1 MYFVIKK
8 SKFFNSYQYEIVK
21 AKTYSTEA
29 EAKEICEAS
38 QKLNDNKETE
48 FFIIQQEEEAS
59 DQLSLPFPE
68 EGLRV

>member
-8 SKFFNSYQYEIVK
+8 SKFFNRHQFEIVK
-21 AKTYSTEA
+21 GKSYSTEA

-38 QKLNDNKETE
+38 QKLNDSEETE

-59 DQLSLPFPE
+59 NQLSLPFPE
-68 EGLRV
+68 EARL

>member
-8 SKFFNSYQYEIVK
+8 YKFFKQYQYEIVK
-21 AKTYSTEA
+21 GKSYSTEV

-38 QKLNDNKETE
+38 QKLNDNEETE

-59 DQLSLPFPE
+59 NQLSLPFPE
-68 EGLRV
+68 EARL